1 MSPTNVALS
10 NLRAVVIV
18 IVLAFHSVLPYIAAL
33 PAEPF
38 PFDQAPH
45 RWLAFPIVDSQRWF
59 GFDLFCAWQDV
70 GLMSLMFFLSGL
82 LTAPSLQRKGPR
94 RYLSDRMW
102 RIGVPFLVGVGILSP
117 IAYYASYRVTAVDP
131 GVPAFWGHW
140 LSLGFWPSGPQ
151 WFLWQLCAL
160 GVLAAAL
167 WRFAPRW
174 AGRLGE
180 LGRDCR
186 DRPLHFLLALSGMS
200 ALVYVPLAVVWSPWT
215 WEQFGPFSIQLSRP
229 LHYAVYFFAG
239 FALGYHGLDRSL
251 LRFDGPVARHWAA
264 WLAAALVAF
273 GLWGGLTSLTFPDWD
288 ASPITMQIGAS
299 LAFAL
304 ACATGGLS
312 LLAACL
318 RWLRTSRRALDSL
331 SRHAYSMYL
340 LHYVFVVWLQYA
352 LLESDAPAPF
362 KAALVLTG
370 SLALSWGA
378 SVALGKTAMAAY
390 GLAGPQQRQAR
401 AMITNQRS

>member
-1 MSPTNVALS
+1 MSPTNIALS

-33 PAEPF
+33 PTEPF

-45 RWLAFPIVDSQRWF
+45 RWLAFPIVDSRRWL

-70 GLMSLMFFLSGL
+70 SLMSLMFFLSGL

-102 RIGVPFLVGVGILSP
+102 RIGVPFLLGVGILSP

-131 GVPAFWGHW
+131 SVPAFWGHW

-167 WRFAPRW
+167 WRLAPRW
-174 AGRLGE
+174 ARRLGE
-180 LGRDCR
+180 FGRDCR
-186 DRPLHFLLALSGMS
+186 DRPLRFFLALSGIS

-229 LHYAVYFFAG
+229 LHYVVYFFAG
-239 FALGYHGLDRSL
+239 FALGHHGLDRSL
-251 LRFDGPVARHWAA
+251 LRFDGPLARHWAA

-273 GLWGGLTSLTFPDWD
+273 GLWGGLTSLTFPDWG
-288 ASPITMQIGAS
+288 ASPLTVQIGAS

-318 RWLRTSRRALDSL
+318 RWLRTGRRALDSL
-331 SRHAYSMYL
+331 SHHAYTMYL

-370 SLALSWGA
+370 SLALSWGT
-378 SVALGKTAMAAY
+378 SVALGKTATAAY
-390 GLAGPQQRQAR
+390 GLVGLHQRQAR